1 MKKRIAVVGAGAVG
15 GYLGGHLARTGND
28 VTLIDPWPEHI
39 EAIRR
44 HGLKLSGMT
53 DEESYTVNL
62 PTMHLTEVQSISK
75 ERPIDIAIVSCKSYD
90 TEWSTMMIRPYLS
103 TEGFV
108 VSAQNSINEET
119 IARVVGWGRTV
130 GCVVG
135 NNFGVDLYE
144 PGHVRRT
151 MPRDFKVKSIYIGE
165 AHGRITPRV
174 EELRDMLA
182 AIDGAEATSNLWGE
196 RWSKLC
202 VNGMRNGVSA
212 ATGMSGNERDA
223 HDKIRPV
230 VIRLAGEAIRVG
242 RALGYQLGP
251 ITGIEPSRLLAA
263 SEGDPARA
271 RRSRGAHDE
280 ADGLTGA
287 QQHPA
292 AFDGAG
298 HAKGPQDGNWRAQ
311 RLHCAEGQGGRL
323 HGADT
328 RAAGRDRPPRR
339 ARRDQPAAGIAVR
352 PLVITRLR
360 PQGSRQPVIASRF
373 EWTTHHGS
381 GIVQP

>member
-53 DEESYTVNL
+53 DEENYTVQV

-75 ERPIDIAIVSCKSYD
+75 QRPIDIAIVSSKSYD
-90 TEWSTMMIRPYLS
+90 TEWSTTLIRPYLS
-103 TEGFV
+103 TDGFV

-144 PGHVRRT
+144 PGHIRRT
-151 MPRDFKVKSIYIGE
+151 MPRDFKVKSIYVGE

-174 EELRDMLA
+174 QELARMLQ
-182 AIDGAEATSNLWGE
+182 AIDGADATTNLWGE

-251 ITGIEPSRLLAA
+251 ITGIDPSRLLAA
-263 SEGDPARA
+263 FNGDPAALTAVEAHMTKQTSSQA
-271 RRSRGAHDE
+271 RSNIQRPSM
-280 ADGLTGA
+280 A
-287 QQHPA
+287 QDMQ
-292 AFDGAG
+292 
-298 HAKGPQDGNWRAQ
+298 KGRKTEIGELN
-311 RLHCAEGQGGRL
+311 G
-323 HGADT
+323 
-328 RAAGRDRPPRR
+328 
-339 ARRDQPAAGIAVR
+339 
-352 PLVITRLR
+352 
-360 PQGSRQPVIASRF
+360 F
-373 EWTTHHGS
+373 
-381 GIVQP
+381 IVQKAKEAGCAAPTHERLVEIVRGVERGEISPRPEVLFGL